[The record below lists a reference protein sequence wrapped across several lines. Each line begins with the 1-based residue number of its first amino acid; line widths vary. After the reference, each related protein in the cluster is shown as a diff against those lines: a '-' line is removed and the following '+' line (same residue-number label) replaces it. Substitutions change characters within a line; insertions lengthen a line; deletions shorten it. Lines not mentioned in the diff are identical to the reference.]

1 MRIKRFIDGPVRPL
15 YRAVTPQMK
24 TFPSY
29 SAAMDYARMLEMK
42 EIEAHASQER
52 TKKHK
57 SEGAYGGQSSG
68 TSNKGSK
75 PQIRIGNT

>member
-1 MRIKRFIDGPVRPL
+1 MRIERFIDGLVRPL

-29 SAAMDYARMLEMK
+29 SATVDCARMLEMK
-42 EIEAHASQER
+42 ARASQER

-57 SEGAYGGQSSG
+57 SEGAFSGQSSG

-75 PQIRIGNT
+75 PQI